1 MGEGEW
7 KLNLYKSLKL
17 SLINNFRQKGKTY
30 SVSPGLWKEITIIIF
45 NRGCFLCRTFYMW
58 RQRISFFLAPQG
70 APIVMM
76 CHY

>member
-17 SLINNFRQKGKTY
+17 SLINDFRQKGKTY

-45 NRGCFLCRTFYMW
+45 NGGYFLRRAFDMW
-58 RQRISFFLAPQG
+58 RQRISLF
-70 APIVMM
+70 
-76 CHY
+76 